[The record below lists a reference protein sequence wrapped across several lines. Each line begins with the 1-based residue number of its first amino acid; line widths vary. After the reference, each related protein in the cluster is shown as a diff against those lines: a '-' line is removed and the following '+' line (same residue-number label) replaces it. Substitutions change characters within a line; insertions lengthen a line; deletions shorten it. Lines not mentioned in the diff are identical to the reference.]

1 MYHHILPFI
10 EYIVIHVYRYPV
22 KGYLPLQD
30 PPHLVLQQSA
40 FLVQCM
46 DRLVFYNP
54 PDKIKVD
61 LIYHL
66 KHACYTVY
74 VLQND
79 QAKILSTDTIK
90 LIVIY
95 HILEQL
101 APLLVC
107 YYGDG

>member
-1 MYHHILPFI
+1 M
-10 EYIVIHVYRYPV
+10 

-30 PPHLVLQQSA
+30 PPYLVLQQSA

-46 DRLVFYNP
+46 DRLVFYTP
-54 PDKIKVD
+54 PDNVKVVFKIV
-61 LIYHL
+61 YHL
-66 KHACYTVY
+66 KHEWLYMY
-74 VLQND
+74 ILVLQND

-107 YYGDG
+107 CYGDG